1 MTPPKTP
8 PADMLPRYTM
18 NGAIPL
24 EHFYVD
30 DTIGGELTHYT
41 FPADDL
47 KHMLKEA
54 ARSVANPRR
63 LRPKQAWI
71 TEAIVDAIRER
82 DGDGTRQREAQA
94 VVFGSSEPWVECL
107 LLAAG
112 AKNVTTVEYNYRTY
126 EDPRLET
133 TTLAKFEP
141 ASRFDVAV
149 AHGAFDHDGL
159 GRYGDPLNPDG
170 DLAAMQTVWRSLR
183 PGGVFLLSLP
193 VGPDLIVWNLH
204 RRYGTLRLPRMLAG
218 WEELR
223 RVGWIDGRLRAP
235 ADHRHRYEPVFVL
248 RRNSSEPEPAPL
260 FGDLLLDRLV
270 DRPGDRL
277 RVGDE
282 PEEDTGRKEEL

>member
-1 MTPPKTP
+1 MGAEGGTEAAMSPPKTP

-54 ARSVANPRR
+54 ARSVANPSR

-126 EDPRLET
+126 EDPRLVT
-133 TTLAKFEP
+133 TTLAEFEP

-223 RVGWIDGRLRAP
+223 RVGWMAGRLHAP

-248 RRNSSEPEPAPL
+248 RRNSSEPEQAYR
-260 FGDLLLDRLV
+260 LD
-270 DRPGDRL
+270 DRPDDRL

-282 PEEDTGRKEEL
+282 PEEDRKEEL

>member
-1 MTPPKTP
+1 MSPAAAMTPPKAP

-54 ARSVANPRR
+54 ARSVANPSR

-126 EDPRLET
+126 EDPRLVT
-133 TTLAKFEP
+133 TTLAEFEP

-223 RVGWIDGRLRAP
+223 RVGWMDGRLHAP

-248 RRNSSEPEPAPL
+248 RRNSSEPEPAYR
-260 FGDLLLDRLV
+260 LD
-270 DRPGDRL
+270 DRPDDRL

-282 PEEDTGRKEEL
+282 PEEDRKEEL